1 MPLNLII
8 SNTKDENFH
17 LELELVQ
24 EKITL
29 GRDDTNLVILPDD
42 KKVVSRQHAEIYLE
56 NGTYYLTDKG
66 SRNGTFINNNKLKPD
81 YPYVL
86 DDGSDFAIG
95 NYKIQ
100 VKITQPPDQS
110 VERTVFITN
119 PFTDDSNTLVEFFK
133 VLEKKYQEEDPSFRD
148 DFLKEVF
155 GKTFEELVESE
166 VLKTFMEC
174 ADKEDEPAS
183 GTTRTVAPVP
193 ERKDNQIIQILLKFI
208 VQLIK
213 VISKFRTEFVGATLI
228 QTKDSLQI
236 QSQES
241 LQNYLF
247 DPNLSQQDAEKR
259 FNLLKDEIEKIIMHQ
274 VALLDGYRGSIQ
286 DGVPEL
292 LKELNPLILKREFS
306 KEKFN
311 MGPMSIP
318 KKIIPLLIEI
328 KTLNQIEKILYNL
341 SQEDRGVF
349 EKKYFRPA
357 FIKRYLETIS
367 TGQKLQSKSEE

>member
-1 MPLNLII
+1 MPLKLII
-8 SNTKDENFH
+8 SNTKDESFH
-17 LELELVQ
+17 LELEMIQ

-29 GRDDTNLVILPDD
+29 GRDDSNLVILPDD
-42 KKVVSRQHAEIYLE
+42 KKVVSRQHAEIYVE
-56 NGTYYLTDKG
+56 DGTYYLTDKG

-86 DDGSDFAIG
+86 DDGSEFGIG
-95 NYKIQ
+95 NYNIQ
-100 VKITQPPDQS
+100 AKITQQPDQS

-148 DFLKEVF
+148 DFLSEAF
-155 GKTFEELVESE
+155 QKTFEELGESE
-166 VLKTFMEC
+166 VLKNFMEG
-174 ADKEDEPAS
+174 ADKEDEPDS
-183 GTTRTVAPVP
+183 GSTRTVAPVP

-208 VQLIK
+208 VQLIQ

-228 QTKDSLQI
+228 QTKDSLQV
-236 QSQES
+236 QSHES

-247 DPNLSQQDAEKR
+247 DPNLSPQDAQKR
-259 FNLLKDEIEKIIMHQ
+259 FKLLQDEIEKVIMHQ

-292 LKELNPLILKREFS
+292 LKELNPLILKRELS

-311 MGPMSIP
+311 IGPLSIP
-318 KKIIPLLIEI
+318 KKIIPLLIEM

-357 FIKRYLETIS
+357 FIKRYLEIIS
-367 TGQKLQSKSEE
+367 TGQKLQSNSEQ